1 MNDSVTVVIPHYRSE
16 TLQSCLTSVFAH
28 SDKNVTVIVVDDG
41 PDAPSVQQ
49 ARAAFPQVNVLR
61 NDRNLGFSASCNR
74 GLKAADTR
82 FAVLLNDDTRVT
94 AGWLSPMVDAAEA
107 DPSIAVCQPKLL
119 SATKADTF
127 DDGGAAGGYMDQ
139 LGYPFCRGRLLFHQ
153 EQDEGQY
160 DATVP
165 LFWAC
170 GSAMFIRLEALAR
183 VGYLDL
189 DYYMHM
195 EEIDL
200 CWRLRDAGYRIM
212 AVPLSTVF
220 HYSAWS
226 LPPEGFRRVYL
237 KHRNNLAMICINM
250 DLRSLLWV
258 FPVRIP
264 LEAMAALGYLAKRE
278 WKHVV
283 APLTAVL
290 WILTHPFNLWSR
302 RRRNRASTAPT
313 SRRNRDGLFRGSI
326 LFQYYF
332 KGVRA
337 ASALMSERPEA

>member
-1 MNDSVTVVIPHYRSE
+1 MNDSVTVVIPHYRSA
-16 TLQSCLTSVFAH
+16 TLESCLASVFAH
-28 SDKNVTVIVVDDG
+28 SDVKVAVIVVDDG
-41 PDAPSVQQ
+41 PDAPSLQQ
-49 ARAAFPQVNVLR
+49 ARAAFPQVRILR
-61 NDRNLGFSASCNR
+61 NERNLGFSASCNR

-107 DPSIAVCQPKLL
+107 DPGIAVCQPKLL
-119 SATKADTF
+119 SATKAGTF
-127 DDGGAAGGYMDQ
+127 DDGGGAGGYMDQ

-153 EQDEGQY
+153 EKDLGQY
-160 DATVP
+160 DCCRP

-170 GSAMFIRLEALAR
+170 GSAMFIRLEALAK

-189 DYYMHM
+189 DYFMHM

-212 AVPLSTVF
+212 AVPSSTVF

-226 LPPEGFRRVYL
+226 LPPESFRRAYL

-250 DLRSLLWV
+250 DWRSLWWV
-258 FPVRIP
+258 LPSRVP
-264 LEAMAALGYLAKRE
+264 LEALAALGYLAKRE
-278 WKHVV
+278 WKHVA
-283 APLTAVL
+283 APLAAAM
-290 WILTHPFNLWSR
+290 WILLHPFNLWSR
-302 RRRNRASTAPT
+302 RRRSRASAAPA
-313 SRRNRDGLFRGSI
+313 SRRNLEGLFRGSI

-332 KGVRA
+332 KGVRV
-337 ASALMSERPEA
+337 ASALMSEPS